1 MNTIS
6 SVVTF
11 LMVFLILNPPNR
23 VSAAL
28 QMKLDELVRVTAARE
43 RLARIERLSESELS
57 IVREEIEK
65 DGE

>member
-11 LMVFLILNPPNR
+11 LIQNPPSR

-28 QMKLDELVRVTAARE
+28 RVTAARE
-43 RLARIERLSESELS
+43 RLARVERLSESELS